1 MKQCKAMETIESNE
15 RIATS
20 IRLEADV
27 YAAIAKLASE
37 DDRPSQANMIER
49 LLKTH
54 PRMATM
60 LEADTQ
66 MASAGPQ

>member
-20 IRLEADV
+20 IRLEADI

-54 PRMATM
+54 PRMVSM

-66 MASAGPQ
+66 TASACPQ

>member
-1 MKQCKAMETIESNE
+1 MEIIESNE

-20 IRLEADV
+20 IRLEADI

-54 PRMATM
+54 PRMISM

-66 MASAGPQ
+66 MTSDGPQ

>member
-1 MKQCKAMETIESNE
+1 MKQYKAMEIIESNE

-20 IRLEADV
+20 IRLEADI

-54 PRMATM
+54 PRMISM